1 MLQRAV
7 PRHEHFLQVANHAAL
22 ILPESTTSHRQA
34 QLGKGNLTSDWL
46 IQTILA
52 SDWLID
58 ICEAVVSKFSELKD
72 RNFLNLSNPKYSGK
86 MEVLTTLLNVIED
99 EGGKVL
105 LFSHST
111 QLLNIIE
118 TFAQS
123 KGYCYCRLD
132 GNI

>member
-1 MLQRAV
+1 MNYFSRWPITLLSYFQSQQ
-7 PRHEHFLQVANHAAL
+7 LL
-22 ILPESTTSHRQA
+22 IDKPSLE
-34 QLGKGNLTSDWL
+34 KVNLTSDWL
-46 IQTILA
+46 IQTILV

-99 EGGKVL
+99 ERGKVL

>member
-1 MLQRAV
+1 MNYFSRWPITLLSYFQSQQ
-7 PRHEHFLQVANHAAL
+7 LL
-22 ILPESTTSHRQA
+22 IDKPSLE
-34 QLGKGNLTSDWL
+34 KVNLTSDWL
-46 IQTILA
+46 IQTILV